1 LGDLSDQEVHREREG
16 KQSVSSWYQSAG
28 LITMQDG
35 VDVVRQINDLL
46 GDDMLVG
53 IELVSDEFFKEID
66 LEFADWFCILGEL
79 KKNPYLLEVD
89 LGEVDWYCCSD

>member
-1 LGDLSDQEVHREREG
+1 VKDQA

-53 IELVSDEFFKEID
+53 IELVSDEFFKEIN

-79 KKNPYLLEVD
+79 KKKILI
-89 LGEVDWYCCSD
+89 C